1 MCVFVLLCI
10 YIPSEIK
17 AAFMEWLR
25 LEGSYGSHF
34 VQLSSSHIGPA
45 RAQDHVQMTF
55 PLPFWALMHGKRKS
69 KYFVQHSVIV
79 HSAASLVRMQDE
91 HLGCQDRDS
100 HAEVL
105 IFFNHYIWP
114 RVRRSYVKQVGGRY
128 VMLKM
133 TYYVFR
139 KECLLIR
146 VGLQHR
152 TLWA

>member
-1 MCVFVLLCI
+1 MTAFILSLLKKKRKKQGCVWCTPSAQALTVASDKLKISVCIMCVFVLLCI

-69 KYFVQHSVIV
+69 KYFV
-79 HSAASLVRMQDE
+79 
-91 HLGCQDRDS
+91 
-100 HAEVL
+100 
-105 IFFNHYIWP
+105 
-114 RVRRSYVKQVGGRY
+114 
-128 VMLKM
+128 
-133 TYYVFR
+133 
-139 KECLLIR
+139 
-146 VGLQHR
+146 
-152 TLWA
+152 